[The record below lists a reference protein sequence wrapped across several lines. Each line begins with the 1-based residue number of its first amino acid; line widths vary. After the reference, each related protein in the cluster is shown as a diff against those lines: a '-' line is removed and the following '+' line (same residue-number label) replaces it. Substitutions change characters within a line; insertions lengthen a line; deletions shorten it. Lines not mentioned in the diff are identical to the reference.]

1 MSKVLLIVNPSSG
14 GEKAKSYED
23 LAREK
28 LAECFDEVADIFD
41 NTALVAVMEMAEN
54 HLFHPVFDKESM
66 KSLASKE
73 SVEALEIGMIV

>member
-1 MSKVLLIVNPSSG
+1 M
-14 GEKAKSYED
+14 
-23 LAREK
+23 
-28 LAECFDEVADIFD
+28 VADIFD

-54 HLFHPVFDKESM
+54 HLLHPVFDKESM